1 MNFPGS
7 LDIYSVPEGRSQVT
21 STAEMPTYVN
31 TQHINMEA
39 LLALQADAESTFSG
53 NANNTKESSPEK
65 DLFDMSEFPSFSLPF

>member
-1 MNFPGS
+1 
-7 LDIYSVPEGRSQVT
+7 
-21 STAEMPTYVN
+21 
-31 TQHINMEA
+31 MEA